1 MDSLKENTH
10 WMLQYFD
17 NSDKQLFIFLHPKMY
32 RAEIYA
38 WNKHHQH
45 VKTVNA
51 YDTWTDDTNVSQAF
65 VYRYTTPYDA
75 VLGGC

>member
-1 MDSLKENTH
+1 MHVVYLLLLFRTMDGLKENTH

-38 WNKHHQH
+38 
-45 VKTVNA
+45 
-51 YDTWTDDTNVSQAF
+51 
-65 VYRYTTPYDA
+65 
-75 VLGGC
+75 